1 MPLVA
6 KAGAKLIALDETPL
20 ELEGWKAANMLIIE
34 FPDKDAI
41 RQLFASREYAP
52 LAAQRQA
59 AAASRIIA
67 INGV

>member
-41 RQLFASREYAP
+41 RQLFASPEYAP
-52 LAAQRQA
+52 LAEQRQA